1 MPNLKSHYTLSL
13 GLGLIS
19 ISPPKD
25 GWQEWD
31 PFIGVQVG
39 IKTGVGQ

>member
-1 MPNLKSHYTLSL
+1 MPNLKSHYILSS
-13 GLGLIS
+13 GLGSVS

-31 PFIGVQVG
+31 PFIGIQID
-39 IKTGVGQ
+39 IKIGVG